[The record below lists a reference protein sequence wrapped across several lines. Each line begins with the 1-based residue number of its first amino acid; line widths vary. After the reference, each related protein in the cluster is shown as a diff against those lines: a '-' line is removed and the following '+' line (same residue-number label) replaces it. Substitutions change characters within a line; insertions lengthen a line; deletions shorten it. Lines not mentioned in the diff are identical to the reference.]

1 MNDLATGMRPA
12 PAGPSDLAAQKPFG
26 LVTYYSVT
34 SLVIILLFSLLI
46 AYLVSRRTSDQAL
59 KKQEQYA
66 RLLAENL
73 NHQVMTRFVV
83 PTLKK
88 DGKISTRL
96 PTQYELLDTVVNN
109 TIHSFKVRKV
119 NILELDGTIIYST
132 DPHLIARTGYD
143 SLPFQEAAFG
153 GQTSILTPPP
163 NLLEFGG
170 TKQRLLHTFIPLRNE
185 ARQTAELGRPLAVFE
200 IILDLSEDFKAIWL
214 NQLIVVTVLLV
225 MMALL
230 FLILR
235 SIVKRGQRIMDERTK
250 LQIQLEEKLNQ
261 SERLASLGRMIA
273 GVAHEIRNPLGIV
286 RSTAE
291 LLGKR
296 ATEPNKPLAEV
307 IVEESTRLNRIVTE
321 FLDFARP
328 QAPQLKPLMVEEV
341 LKRNLAALEPELE
354 RGRVQVIRRQENR
367 TPAMGDPDLLYRAF
381 LNVFNNALQAMEHSS
396 PRKLLVE
403 TGADRRGERKMVRVS
418 ISDSGPGLDPE
429 AAGRL
434 FDPFFT
440 TRENGSGLG
449 LSIVGSILSS
459 HQGAVEINSRPEGG
473 TRVDMWLPAAVEEK
487 WSEFS

>member
-1 MNDLATGMRPA
+1 MSDLATTLRPA

-46 AYLVSRRTSDQAL
+46 AYLVSQRTSGLAL
-59 KKQEQYA
+59 SKQEQYA

-83 PTLKK
+83 PIMEEH
-88 DGKISTRL
+88 GKINVGQ
-96 PTQYELLDTVVNN
+96 PAQYKLLDAVVDN
-109 TIHSFKVRKV
+109 TIHSFQVRKV
-119 NILELDGTIIYST
+119 NILDLDGTIIYST

-143 SLPFQEAAFG
+143 SPPFQEAVIG
-153 GQTSILTPPP
+153 GYASVLTPLP
-163 NLLEFGG
+163 NILEFGG
-170 TKQRLLHTFIPLRNE
+170 TKQRLLHTFIPLRDE
-185 ARQTAELGRPLAVFE
+185 RRLTAELGRPLAVFE
-200 IILDLSEDFKAIWL
+200 IILDLTEDFKAVWL
-214 NQLIVVTVLLV
+214 NQMLVVTVLLV

-328 QAPQLKPLMVEEV
+328 QIPQLQKLMVEEV

-354 RGRVQVIRRQENR
+354 RGGVRLNRRQENR
-367 TPAMGDPDLLYRAF
+367 TPVMGDPDLLYRAF
-381 LNVFNNALQAMEHSS
+381 LNVFNNALQAMEDA
-396 PRKLLVE
+396 PRRELSVE
-403 TGADRRGERKMVRVS
+403 TAAARRGDREMVRIS
-418 ISDSGPGLDPE
+418 ISDTGPGLDPE

-459 HQGAVEINSRPEGG
+459 HQGTVEIANRPEGG